1 MLEEIR
7 QLEMP
12 AMKCLLSRPHVQ
24 VAGGCP
30 ADASAAAE
38 GAGLR
43 VQGCEQRRGPSVSQQ
58 VGQEQNQP
66 VLKPPQGSSGM
77 SHWDNL
83 MFLSD
88 VCF

>member
-24 VAGGCP
+24 VAGECP

-43 VQGCEQRRGPSVSQQ
+43 VQGCERAAAPPCRSRWDRSRISQSS
-58 VGQEQNQP
+58 NLLKA
-66 VLKPPQGSSGM
+66 VLECPTGIT
-77 SHWDNL
+77 
-83 MFLSD
+83 
-88 VCF
+88 